1 MAAAALCFV
10 TLLAF
15 CFLGAPA
22 ALMLGYYHGS
32 PELVVV
38 GSGCSSLVE
47 TNSFIV
53 QDIKVIILP

>member
-1 MAAAALCFV
+1 LILYIDG
-10 TLLAF
+10 T
-15 CFLGAPA
+15 APA
-22 ALMLGYYHGS
+22 ALMLRYYHGS

-38 GSGCSSLVE
+38 GSGCSRLVE

>member
-10 TLLAF
+10 TLPAF
-15 CFLGAPA
+15 CFLAPA

-38 GSGCSSLVE
+38 GSGCSRLVE

>member
-1 MAAAALCFV
+1 MAVAALGFV

-15 CFLGAPA
+15 CFLAPA
-22 ALMLGYYHGS
+22 ALMLRYYHGS

-38 GSGCSSLVE
+38 GSGCSRLVE